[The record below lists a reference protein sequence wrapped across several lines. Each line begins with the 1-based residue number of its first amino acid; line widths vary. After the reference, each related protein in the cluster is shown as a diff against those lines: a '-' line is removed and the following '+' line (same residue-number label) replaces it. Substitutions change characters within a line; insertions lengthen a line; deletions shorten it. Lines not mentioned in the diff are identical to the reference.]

1 MHCRRLL
8 QTLQTD
14 EQQKPGAQL
23 AHSGGWRLE
32 PGWRVAAWC
41 LELLPRNLGP
51 ALRRETSTST
61 SRGPPPPA
69 PASTTKQNII
79 FSLNIAHG
87 EDTMPRNSH
96 GYRNCTPACTEVA
109 KILRKEKTFW
119 TLVMNGSESKS
130 RMWLVF
136 GSTTSG
142 KSDIKLCTL
151 HSCRC
156 EWASSLLCWCWCT
169 SASCL
174 LYCTPA
180 SCSTPAGALLSPA
193 DTIFCHVRSQTA
205 GQGHQTPHHGHSH
218 STASQSSATLTSIL
232 SETCYY

>member
-1 MHCRRLL
+1 M
-8 QTLQTD
+8 
-14 EQQKPGAQL
+14 
-23 AHSGGWRLE
+23 
-32 PGWRVAAWC
+32 
-41 LELLPRNLGP
+41 
-51 ALRRETSTST
+51 
-61 SRGPPPPA
+61 
-69 PASTTKQNII
+69 
-79 FSLNIAHG
+79 
-87 EDTMPRNSH
+87 RNSH

-109 KILRKEKTFW
+109 KILRKEKIFW

-142 KSDIKLCTL
+142 KSNIKLCTL

-174 LYCTPA
+174 LYCTPVLVLVYSCLLYCTPA
-180 SCSTPAGALLSPA
+180 SCSTPAGVLLSPG
-193 DTIFCHVRSQTA
+193 DTIFCHVLSQTA

-218 STASQSSATLTSIL
+218 STASRSSATLTSIL
-232 SETCYY
+232 LETCYY